1 MAMWFQEFNFTVS
14 PASLSTVEDFENVS
28 LHSGSPRPPPGVNV
42 TYLDFYLHD
51 ASVSAIFIMSYL
63 LIFVVCMVGNGV
75 VCFIVLRSKTMRTV
89 TNLFILNLAVSDLLV
104 GIFCMPT
111 TLVDNIITGWPF
123 GSLVCKLSGM
133 VQGISVSASVFTL
146 VAIAVDRFRCI
157 VYPFK
162 QKLTVSTSTLII
174 VVIWVLAIS
183 IMFPSAVMLQVTKE
197 NRVSI
202 LLGDGNATRPFFW
215 CRENWP
221 SPGMRKIYTTV
232 LFANIY
238 LAPLTL
244 IVIMYARIGLALF
257 KSPVPSSAA
266 RVGSDSA
273 HGSTSGPGP
282 GKVGGCEGRQTV
294 SRKKKHAV
302 KMLLVVAL
310 LFILSWLPLW
320 TLMMLSDYASLNE
333 RQHRVINIYVYP
345 LAHWLAFCN
354 SSVNP
359 IIYGFFN
366 ENFRRGFQAA
376 FKLQLC
382 AAQRGR
388 RKTYSHR
395 VQGNAVMPANVH
407 LGEEGEG
414 GAKARSAGPG
424 PGQGFGGVD
433 EGKGCHSSQKE
444 IQKEKHVILA
454 DPQKVMYSS
463 QDANRLTL

>member
-1 MAMWFQEFNFTVS
+1 MAVWLQEFNSTVS
-14 PASLSTVEDFENVS
+14 PTFLSTLEDVENVS
-28 LHSGSPRPPPGVNV
+28 LHSSSPHPPAGINV
-42 TYLDFYLHD
+42 TYLNFYLHN
-51 ASVSAIFIMSYL
+51 APVSAIFIVSYL
-63 LIFVVCMVGNGV
+63 LIFVICMMGNGV

-162 QKLTVSTSTLII
+162 QKLTISTSTLII
-174 VVIWVLAIS
+174 IIIWVLAIS
-183 IMFPSAVMLQVTKE
+183 IMCPSGVMLQVTKE

-202 LLGDGNATRPFFW
+202 LLGEGNGTRPFFW

-244 IVIMYARIGLALF
+244 IVIMYARIGIALF
-257 KSPVPSSAA
+257 KSPIPTFAG
-266 RVGSDSA
+266 RIGSDSA

-282 GKVGGCEGRQTV
+282 GKAGSCEGRQTV

-320 TLMMLSDYASLNE
+320 TLMMLSDYASLSE

-366 ENFRRGFQAA
+366 KNFRRGFQAA

-388 RKTYSHR
+388 RKTYSHQ
-395 VQGNAVMPANVH
+395 VQGNAVMPASMH
-407 LGEEGEG
+407 LSEEGEG
-414 GAKARSAGPG
+414 RARGPYAGSG
-424 PGQGFGGVD
+424 LGQGFGGVRNGKD
-433 EGKGCHSSQKE
+433 YKMKIDPIPTQKNEGWRSIYHS
-444 IQKEKHVILA
+444 LT
-454 DPQKVMYSS
+454 YSYV
-463 QDANRLTL
+463 AY